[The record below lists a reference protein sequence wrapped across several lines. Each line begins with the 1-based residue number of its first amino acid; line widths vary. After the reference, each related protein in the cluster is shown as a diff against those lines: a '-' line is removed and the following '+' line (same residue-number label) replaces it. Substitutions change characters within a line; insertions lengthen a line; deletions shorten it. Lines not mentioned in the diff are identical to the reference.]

1 MAHEPVPTGRG
12 RGAFLSV
19 VMPVHEGAEWIGETL
34 GSLAA
39 EPSDGLDII
48 IIDSSPTHTTAEIV
62 EQFADLLPVR
72 LLRRTD
78 LTPWQT
84 KTNLGV
90 ELASA
95 DHVCILHQDD
105 LWLRGRVDAAR
116 RWLSCAPEAVLHLAP
131 TVIIDRQG
139 RQMGRWHCPL
149 PPEVPLDTD
158 LLLGRLLVQNFISVP
173 APIFRRNAWL
183 TCGGMDE
190 LLWYTPDWDIWVK
203 LAANG
208 PVVYH
213 DDITTA
219 FRIHENSLTVTGS
232 RDASDFLRQMQIVLH
247 RHLGRIS
254 PARRRRVEP
263 VALAS
268 IRVNSS
274 LAAASSGNVTDLFR
288 AAGAMLSLGPSG
300 LGRYLRD
307 SRLHERVGSRL
318 RAKLAGAF

>member
-1 MAHEPVPTGRG
+1 
-12 RGAFLSV
+12 
-19 VMPVHEGAEWIGETL
+19 
-34 GSLAA
+34 
-39 EPSDGLDII
+39 
-48 IIDSSPTHTTAEIV
+48 
-62 EQFADLLPVR
+62 
-72 LLRRTD
+72 
-78 LTPWQT
+78 
-84 KTNLGV
+84 
-90 ELASA
+90 
-95 DHVCILHQDD
+95 
-105 LWLRGRVDAAR
+105 
-116 RWLSCAPEAVLHLAP
+116 
-131 TVIIDRQG
+131 
-139 RQMGRWHCPL
+139 
-149 PPEVPLDTD
+149 
-158 LLLGRLLVQNFISVP
+158 
-173 APIFRRNAWL
+173 
-183 TCGGMDE
+183 MDE